1 MILLN
6 INICSFPL
14 RNLTFRTCLCNYG
27 TLYISCRDMKN
38 KYSYLNSKYQTSDTY
53 SVFFKSKLNIREST
67 EVAIHPGTREPPCP
81 YPGMNLRAEAAPA
94 HLKGWPS
101 SYHPPPRDS
110 CRAYQCSLILLHS
123 SDTPG
128 EPHHPPHLLAL
139 EAALE
144 AFTAPLS
151 KSSDIHSSWSFTK
164 K

>member
-27 TLYISCRDMKN
+27 TLYISCRNMKN

-53 SVFFKSKLNIREST
+53 SVFLKVNSTSKKVQKWLSIL
-67 EVAIHPGTREPPCP
+67 GYGEPPCP
-81 YPGMNLRAEAAPA
+81 YLGMNLRAEAAPA

-101 SYHPPPRDS
+101 SYHPPLRDPW
-110 CRAYQCSLILLHS
+110 RPYQCSPILLHS

-128 EPHHPPHLLAL
+128 EPHHLLAL

-151 KSSDIHSSWSFTK
+151 SKSSDVHSSWSFTK